1 MLPPLD
7 RHKRP
12 SLTSVRSPPGRVSS
26 AMLNAMD
33 EIASSDEFFRTL
45 RLLIDAWCDRRCLRA
60 LSYILPAYLAFD
72 GLTNGWADL
81 YVALGNVRLFAS
93 EEITEAELDV
103 VVALISGA
111 AKALYRIPP
120 SQQ

>member
-1 MLPPLD
+1 
-7 RHKRP
+7 
-12 SLTSVRSPPGRVSS
+12 
-26 AMLNAMD
+26 MLNAMD
-33 EIASSDEFFRTL
+33 DIASSDEFFRTL

>member
-1 MLPPLD
+1 
-7 RHKRP
+7 
-12 SLTSVRSPPGRVSS
+12 
-26 AMLNAMD
+26 MLNAMA
-33 EIASSDEFFRTL
+33 EIASSDEFFGAL

-93 EEITEAELDV
+93 EEITEAELAV
-103 VVALISGA
+103 AVALISGA